1 MEDNAEYI
9 VTGRPQPPKL
19 EKTII
24 YVEPEELNKL
34 RDRVGPFN
42 QRTKEGGMSG
52 KIRDLIKL
60 YNANPEALELML
72 EKLKEEV

>member
-1 MEDNAEYI
+1 MEDTAEYV
-9 VTGRPQPPKL
+9 VTGKPQPPKL

-24 YVEPEELNKL
+24 YVETEELNKL
-34 RDRVGPFN
+34 RDKVKPFN

-60 YNANPEALELML
+60 YNSNPEAFELMI
-72 EKLKEEV
+72 EELKG

>member
-1 MEDNAEYI
+1 MEDTAEYI

-24 YVEPEELNKL
+24 YVESEELNKL
-34 RDRVGPFN
+34 RDRAGPFN
-42 QRTKEGGMSG
+42 QKTKEGGMSG

-60 YNANPEALELML
+60 YNADPETLELMI
-72 EKLKEEV
+72 EKLKD